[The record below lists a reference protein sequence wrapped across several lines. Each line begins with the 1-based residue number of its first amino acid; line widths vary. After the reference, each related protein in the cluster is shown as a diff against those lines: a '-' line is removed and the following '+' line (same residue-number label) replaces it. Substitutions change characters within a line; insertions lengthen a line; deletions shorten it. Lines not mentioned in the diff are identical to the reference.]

1 MGKGK
6 SSSRDC
12 LEWSLVSG
20 RRSIF
25 SDRQDFVHKLEFEIS
40 KGEKKKK
47 AEGTFA
53 CVEMTT
59 LATFPWDFCSLSC
72 KWALSFPNSSLG
84 QKAVAEP

>member
-6 SSSRDC
+6 SSPRNC

-40 KGEKKKK
+40 KGKKKK
-47 AEGTFA
+47 PKAKGTFA
-53 CVEMTT
+53 CVEMTALVT
-59 LATFPWDFCSLSC
+59 LPWDFWCLSC
-72 KWALSFPNSSLG
+72 NWASCFPNSSLG
-84 QKAVAEP
+84 KMVVG